1 MLKIFVSKVDLID
14 KHDEGSYMNNDDQ
27 DDSNKKDWSH
37 EIFFDDIESSWSP

>member
-14 KHDEGSYMNNDDQ
+14 KDDEGSYMNNDDQ

-37 EIFFDDIESSWSP
+37 EISSHIIERS